1 MIKWLL
7 NRINQSWNKAEIVSL
22 SNVSFWDCNQPS
34 FKAGKELKM
43 FFLIVLIPLLVLN
56 RFPHVDFCRNHSSSL
71 EVKSSTSF
79 WESIVP
85 WCQRPTTPPS
95 GAGRAASRLCW
106 DPLSQPSLELSI
118 ESKSSL
124 RLLRSSL
131 IPATKAFAGTKTL
144 TQSVVVSFSSF

>member
-1 MIKWLL
+1 MIKWFL
-7 NRINQSWNKAEIVSL
+7 NRKNQSWNKAEIVSL
-22 SNVSFWDCNQPS
+22 LNVIFWGSNQPS

-43 FFLIVLIPLLVLN
+43 FFLIVLIPSLVLN
-56 RFPHVDFCRNHSSSL
+56 RFPHVGFYRSRSSSP
-71 EVKSSTSF
+71 VVRSSTSF
-79 WESIVP
+79 WGSIVP

-124 RLLRSSL
+124 RLMRSSL
-131 IPATKAFAGTKTL
+131 IPAMNRL
-144 TQSVVVSFSSF
+144 EVVQKLWRSQ